1 MTVDRK
7 SWWKGVHSRHFRERI
22 KLSWG
27 GGRLRWKKRDGTGRV
42 AEEP

>member
-22 KLSWG
+22 KLAKGTVGEMAGS
-27 GGRLRWKKRDGTGRV
+27 GGRRETGL
-42 AEEP
+42 EG